1 MYKPTVNSTNLRDH
15 NIALKTQ
22 EVINRC
28 GFNSFGEKK
37 ELNIYLLSHNTGYSI
52 KMSESCIYDD
62 SLKKKLTTELKKELG
77 RSVSLDT
84 RHLYFGEKE
93 KLV

>member
-1 MYKPTVNSTNLRDH
+1 MINPTVNSTNLRNH

-28 GFNSFGEKK
+28 GFNSSGEKK
-37 ELNIYLLSHNTGYSI
+37 EFKVNLFGHNTGYSI
-52 KMSESCIYDD
+52 KICGSYIHDV
-62 SLKKKLTTELKKELG
+62 SLREKLTTELEKELG
-77 RSVSLDT
+77 RSVSWGT
-84 RHLYFGEKE
+84 RHLYFGK

>member
-1 MYKPTVNSTNLRDH
+1 MNNPTVNSTNLRNH

-28 GFNSFGEKK
+28 GFNSSGEKK
-37 ELNIYLLSHNTGYSI
+37 EFKVNLFGHNTGHSI
-52 KMSESCIYDD
+52 EICESYIHDV
-62 SLKKKLTTELKKELG
+62 SLKEKLTTELEKELG
-77 RSVSLDT
+77 RSVSWGT
-84 RHLYFGEKE
+84 RHLYFGK

>member
-1 MYKPTVNSTNLRDH
+1 MYKTTVNLANLRNH

-28 GFNSFGEKK
+28 DFYSSGEKIEFK
-37 ELNIYLLSHNTGYSI
+37 INLFGHNTGHSI
-52 KMSESCIYDD
+52 KICESYIHDV
-62 SLKKKLTTELKKELG
+62 SLKEKLTTELEKELG
-77 RSVSLDT
+77 RSVSWGS
-84 RHLYFGEKE
+84 RHLYFGK